1 MAGGLINIV
10 SYVSNDLYL
19 TGAPQITFYKMVY
32 RRYTNF
38 AMESIY
44 LDFDDDIKF
53 GSESELVPPRIGD
66 LMHKAYLHLSI
77 PNFSITNQ
85 DVGIDTSGIQYIYL
99 DKSTISD
106 YEKIRN
112 IYMNILTN
120 IYRII
125 YKAVNATNVTY
136 TGLVHDVQTYVN
148 TGSNLSLLNAYD
160 ALLLETRQKLISNS
174 DPRATLLDSTR
185 SNLWYILTHINVNK
199 LIKDSDKSIDSTVFE
214 PNSDEYIKELQ
225 RIMKNTVKK
234 EIEKGLDFCKS
245 VQNYYFTEYQK
256 FITTTASDKNQNIK
270 CAWVKNLGHSLIEY
284 IDVFIGGKRI
294 DRHWGIWI
302 NIWYQ
307 LTYKEAQI
315 QIYNK
320 LIGNIAELTNFDN
333 HEKPKYDMYIPLSF
347 WFNKFNGLAFPLIAM
362 QYNDIRFT
370 LKLRKLEEVFF
381 IERIYKG
388 LLNGSD
394 IVLTAKMIDF
404 IQNRAENRSDLQ
416 LTNIEMVNDIV
427 LSDIWDDKGKRLGGH
442 ILMDYVYLE
451 SPERKRFAQSGHE
464 YLIERMQY
472 EIFDNIHQTEFDVRL
487 DFTNPSKELVW
498 VFSKDVYTQNEL
510 SWNECRWDDYA
521 VSNGKGNPVLSAS
534 LNFNNYVRIQKQ
546 VGSYFNKLQPYTF
559 HKVSPADGI
568 NMYSFCIDPRQH
580 QPTGSCNFT
589 RLTNVRLFNIIDDM
603 FYRYTDSDIY
613 PYDTNVD
620 FQFNV
625 TEPNALLDMI
635 DITYVRK
642 LIKEYKIA
650 SLNTGLRVGPE
661 TVTSKQMLKRFQ
673 DANSSLYVYEQISSG
688 NTIQI
693 NMNAY
698 RRLIFKT
705 TAKCYVFNLTMNI
718 LRLIGGYGALA
729 YAGNT

>member
-10 SYVSNDLYL
+10 SYASNDLYL

-53 GSESELVPPRIGD
+53 GYESELVPPRIGD
-66 LMHKAYLHLSI
+66 LIHKAYLHLSI
-77 PNFSITNQ
+77 PNISVTNQ
-85 DVGIDTSGIQYIYL
+85 DVGIDTSDIQYIYL
-99 DKSTISD
+99 DQSTISD
-106 YEKIRN
+106 YEKIRTV
-112 IYMNILTN
+112 YMSILTN

-125 YKAVNATNVTY
+125 YKAVSATNVSY
-136 TGLVHDVQTYVN
+136 TGLVQDVQTYVN
-148 TGSNLSLLNAYD
+148 TGSNLATLNAYD
-160 ALLLETRQKLISNS
+160 ALLLQTRQQLISES
-174 DPRATLLDSTR
+174 DPREALLDSNR
-185 SNLWYILTHINVNK
+185 SNLWYILTHINTNK
-199 LIKDSDKSIDSTVFE
+199 LITDSAKSIDPSVFE
-214 PNSDEYIKELQ
+214 PNSNEYIKELQ

-234 EIEKGLDFCKS
+234 EMEKGLDFCKE
-245 VQNYYFTEYQK
+245 VQNYYFTASQK
-256 FITTTASDKNQNIK
+256 FIASTANDKSQNIK
-270 CAWVKNLGHSLIEY
+270 CAWVKNLGHSMIEY

-315 QIYNK
+315 QIYNEM
-320 LIGNIAELTNFDN
+320 IGNVAELTNFDN
-333 HEKPKYDMYIPLSF
+333 QEKPNYDMYIPLSF

-394 IVLTAKMIDF
+394 ITLTADMIDF
-404 IQNRAENRSDLQ
+404 IQNRSANKASLS

-427 LSDIWDDKGKRLGGH
+427 LSDIWDNKGKSLGGH
-442 ILMDYVYLE
+442 IMMDYVYLE

-464 YLIERMQY
+464 YLIERIQY
-472 EIFDNIHQTEFDVRL
+472 DTFDNVDQTEFDVRL
-487 DFTNPSKELVW
+487 DFTNPSKELIW
-498 VFSKDVYTQNEL
+498 VFLKDVYTQN
-510 SWNECRWDDYA
+510 SQTWNECRWSDYA
-521 VSNGKGNPVLSAS
+521 VTNGKGNPVVSAS

-546 VGSYFNKLQPYTF
+546 VGLYFNKFQPYTF
-559 HKVSPADGI
+559 HKVSPIDGI
-568 NMYSFCIDPRQH
+568 NMYSFCLDPLQH
-580 QPTGSCNFT
+580 QPTGSCNFS
-589 RLTNVRLFNIIDDM
+589 RLTNVRLFTVIDAM
-603 FYRYTDSDIY
+603 MYRYTDGDIY
-613 PYDTNVD
+613 PYDTNID

-625 TEPNALLDMI
+625 TDPNALLEMI
-635 DITYVRK
+635 DIQYVRR
-642 LIKEYKIA
+642 LIKEFKIA
-650 SLNTGLRVGPE
+650 SSNTGLIVGPE
-661 TVTSKQMLKRFQ
+661 TVSTSVMQQRFQ
-673 DANSSLYVYEQISSG
+673 NANTSLYVYEQIASG

-693 NMNAY
+693 NMDAY

-705 TAKCYVFNLTMNI
+705 TAKCHVFNLTMNI

-729 YAGNT
+729 YSGNT

>member
-53 GSESELVPPRIGD
+53 DTESELVPPRIGD

-77 PNFSITNQ
+77 PNISITNQ
-85 DVGIDTSGIQYIYL
+85 DVGIDTSDIQYVYL
-99 DKSTISD
+99 DQSTISE
-106 YEKIRN
+106 YEKIRSV
-112 IYMNILTN
+112 YMNILTN

-125 YKAVNATNVTY
+125 VKAVNATNVTY
-136 TGLVHDVQTYVN
+136 VGLVQDVQNYVN
-148 TGSNLSLLNAYD
+148 TGANLALLDAYD
-160 ALLLETRQKLISNS
+160 AQLLESRQKLISNS
-174 DPRATLLDSTR
+174 DSREALLDSTR
-185 SNLWYILTHINVNK
+185 SNLWYILNKININK
-199 LIKDSDKSIDSTVFE
+199 LIVDADKSIDTDIFE
-214 PNSDEYIKELQ
+214 PDSDEYIKELQ

-234 EIEKGLDFCKS
+234 EIDKGLDFCKD
-245 VQNYYFTEYQK
+245 VQNYYFTESQK
-256 FITTTASDKNQNIK
+256 FIATSTKTQNIK

-315 QIYNK
+315 QSYNK
-320 LIGNIAELTNFDN
+320 LIGNVAELTHFDN
-333 HEKPKYDMYIPLSF
+333 QEKPSYDMYIPLSF
-347 WFNKFNGLAFPLIAM
+347 WFNKFNGLAFPMIAM
-362 QYNDIRFT
+362 QYNDVRFT

-394 IVLTAKMIDF
+394 IVLTAEMIDF
-404 IQNRAENRSDLQ
+404 IQNKSANKAELN
-416 LTNIEMVNDIV
+416 LTNLEMVDDII
-427 LSDIWDDKGKRLGGH
+427 LSDIWDNKGKRLGGH

-472 EIFDNIHQTEFDVRL
+472 DIFDNVYQTDFDVRL
-487 DFTNPSKELVW
+487 DFTNPSKEIVW
-498 VFSKDVYTQNEL
+498 VFLKDVYTQNEL

-521 VSNGKGNPVLSAS
+521 TTNGKGNPVVSAS

-546 VGSYFNKLQPYTF
+546 VGSYFDKMQPYTF
-559 HKVSPADGI
+559 HKVSPVDGI
-568 NMYSFCIDPRQH
+568 NMYSFCLDPRQH

-589 RLTNVRLFNIIDDM
+589 RLTNVRLFNIINDM

-613 PYDTNVD
+613 PYDTDID
-620 FQFNV
+620 FKFNIMD
-625 TEPNALLDMI
+625 PNALLEMI

-642 LIKEYKIA
+642 LIKDYKIA
-650 SLNTGLRVGPE
+650 TTNTGINIGSD
-661 TVTSKQMLKRFQ
+661 TVKTKQMIENYQ
-673 DANSSLYVYEQISSG
+673 DAVSSLYIYEQISSG
-688 NTIQI
+688 NTVEI
-693 NMNAY
+693 MMSDY
-698 RRLIFKT
+698 RKLVFKT
-705 TAKCYVFNLTMNI
+705 TAKCHVFNLTMNI

-729 YAGNT
+729 YSGNT

>member
-53 GSESELVPPRIGD
+53 DTESELVPPRIGD

-77 PNFSITNQ
+77 PNISITNQ
-85 DVGIDTSGIQYIYL
+85 DVGIDTSDIQYVYL
-99 DKSTISD
+99 DQSTISE
-106 YEKIRN
+106 YEKIRSV
-112 IYMNILTN
+112 YMNILTN

-125 YKAVNATNVTY
+125 VRAVNATNVTY
-136 TGLVHDVQTYVN
+136 VGLVQDVQNYVN
-148 TGSNLSLLNAYD
+148 TGANLSLLDAYD
-160 ALLLETRQKLISNS
+160 EQLLESRQKLISNS
-174 DPRATLLDSTR
+174 DSREALLDSTR
-185 SNLWYILTHINVNK
+185 SNLWYILSHINTNK
-199 LIKDSDKSIDSTVFE
+199 LIVDADKSIDTDVFE
-214 PNSDEYIKELQ
+214 PDSDEYIKELQ

-234 EIEKGLDFCKS
+234 EIDKGLDFCKD
-245 VQNYYFTEYQK
+245 VQNYYFTESQK
-256 FITTTASDKNQNIK
+256 FIATSAKTQNIK

-315 QIYNK
+315 QSYNK
-320 LIGNIAELTNFDN
+320 LIGNVAELTHFDN
-333 HEKPKYDMYIPLSF
+333 QEKPSYDMYIPLSF
-347 WFNKFNGLAFPLIAM
+347 WFNKFNGLAFPMIAM
-362 QYNDIRFT
+362 QYNDVRFT

-394 IVLTAKMIDF
+394 IVLTAEMIDF
-404 IQNRAENRSDLQ
+404 IQNKSANKAELN
-416 LTNIEMVNDIV
+416 LTNLEMVNDII
-427 LSDIWDDKGKRLGGH
+427 LSDIWDNKGKRLGGH

-472 EIFDNIHQTEFDVRL
+472 DIFDNVYQTDFDVRL
-487 DFTNPSKELVW
+487 DFTNPSKEIVW
-498 VFSKDVYTQNEL
+498 VFLKDVYTQNEL

-521 VSNGKGNPVLSAS
+521 TTNGKGNPVVSAS

-546 VGSYFNKLQPYTF
+546 VGSYFDKMQPYTF
-559 HKVSPADGI
+559 HKVSPVDGI
-568 NMYSFCIDPRQH
+568 NMYSFCLDPRQH

-589 RLTNVRLFNIIDDM
+589 RLTNVRLFNIINDM
-603 FYRYTDSDIY
+603 FYRYMDSDIY
-613 PYDTNVD
+613 PYDTDID
-620 FQFNV
+620 FKFNIMD
-625 TEPNALLDMI
+625 PNSLLEMI

-642 LIKEYKIA
+642 LIKGYKIA
-650 SLNTGLRVGPE
+650 TTNTGIKTGSD
-661 TVTSKQMLKRFQ
+661 TVKTAQMIENYQ
-673 DANSSLYVYEQISSG
+673 DAISSLYIYEQISSG
-688 NTIQI
+688 NTIEI
-693 NMNAY
+693 MMSDY
-698 RRLIFKT
+698 RRLVFKT
-705 TAKCYVFNLTMNI
+705 TAKCHVFNLTMNI

-729 YAGNT
+729 YSGNT